1 MDKGLLFQ
9 FMRVKFREAGF
20 SEAEIELHMQSLAE
34 RYQNKSDEEIEADIK
49 RRGGA
54 SRMAS
59 AFALALAASS
69 S

>member
-20 SEAEIELHMQSLAE
+20 AEAEVDLHLQSLME
-34 RYQNKSDEEIEADIK
+34 RYQNKTDEEIEADIK

-54 SRMAS
+54 SRI
-59 AFALALAASS
+59 AAATVER
-69 S
+69 